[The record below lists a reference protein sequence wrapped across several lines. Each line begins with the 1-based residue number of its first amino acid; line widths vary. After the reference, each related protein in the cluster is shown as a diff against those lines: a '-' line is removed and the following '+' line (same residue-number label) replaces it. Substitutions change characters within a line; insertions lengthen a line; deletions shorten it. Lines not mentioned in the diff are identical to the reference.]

1 MKYKELPNFPYMQ
14 CISEFDDPKNI
25 EIIIEK
31 NNFIS
36 ASIKKLGTKYT
47 YFVDTEQVTYQT
59 TQKCYEE
66 YRRKNYR
73 LKSQMTI
80 FDL

>member
-1 MKYKELPNFPYMQ
+1 MKYIEIKVKKELPNFPYMQ
-14 CISEFDDPKNI
+14 CISEFDEPKNV

-47 YFVDTEQVTYQT
+47 YFVDTEQITYQT

-66 YRRKNYR
+66 VKEYLLSKEV
-73 LKSQMTI
+73 
-80 FDL
+80 